1 MNWKLF
7 LKFNK
12 IRDLLLL
19 NLLRIRIR
27 LLLTVPISAMSG
39 FYRYL
44 LAGRDLGKI
53 LVRFGSLSATPF
65 TCLQESRA
73 LFKMIKL
80 ARYMKT
86 SAEAAPNLYR

>member
-1 MNWKLF
+1 M
-7 LKFNK
+7 
-12 IRDLLLL
+12 I
-19 NLLRIRIR
+19 
-27 LLLTVPISAMSG
+27 

-44 LAGRDLGKI
+44 FTGRNLGKI
-53 LVRFGSLSATPF
+53 LARFGSLSALPF

-86 SAEAAPNLYR
+86 SAEAAPNSYR